1 MPYLIRVNMDGSVAE
16 QWELTVTKPFI
27 VGRGHDAQAKIADA
41 EASRQHFQVVFK
53 EGKYWVED
61 KNSRNG
67 TFVNGKRLTTVELQF
82 DDRLRAGETQ
92 FFFVE
97 HKRTELSDAT
107 IRVPIEDPDQPDGQ
121 GTLVNVR
128 LPKVLKK

>member
-1 MPYLIRVNMDGSVAE
+1 MPYLIRVKLDGSVAE
-16 QWELTVTKPFI
+16 QWELTLTKPFI
-27 VGRGHDAQAKIADA
+27 VGRGQDANGQIADS
-41 EASRQHFQVVFK
+41 ESSRHHFQIVFK
-53 EGKYWVED
+53 DGKFWVED

-67 TFVNGKRLTTVELQF
+67 TFVNGTRVPSAELKF

-97 HKRTELSDAT
+97 HKRTDMTGET
-107 IRVPIEDPDQPDGQ
+107 IKLPPLDQPTGM

-128 LPKVLKK
+128 IPRVLKKK

>member
-1 MPYLIRVNMDGSVAE
+1 MPHLIRVKLDGSVAE
-16 QWELTVTKPFI
+16 QWELNPAKPFI
-27 VGRGHDAQAKIADA
+27 VGRGQDAHGQIADS
-41 EASRQHFQVVFK
+41 ESSRHHFQIVFK
-53 EGKYWVED
+53 DGKFCVED

-67 TFVNGKRLTTVELQF
+67 TFVNGTRVPSAELKF

-97 HKRTELSDAT
+97 HKRTDMSGET
-107 IRVPIEDPDQPDGQ
+107 IKLPPLDQPTGM

-128 LPKVLKK
+128 IPRILKKK

>member
-1 MPYLIRVNMDGSVAE
+1 MPYLIRVKLDGSVAE
-16 QWELTVTKPFI
+16 QWELTLTKPFI
-27 VGRGHDAQAKIADA
+27 VGRGQDANGQIADS
-41 EASRQHFQVVFK
+41 ESSRHHFQIVYK
-53 EGKYWVED
+53 DGKFWVED

-67 TFVNGKRLTTVELQF
+67 TFVNGARVPSAELKF

-97 HKRTELSDAT
+97 HKRTDMTGET
-107 IRVPIEDPDQPDGQ
+107 IKLPPLDQPTGM

-128 LPKVLKK
+128 IPRILKKK